1 MLYSFLRLIKIF
13 RSIARENSFVKCFAF
28 VFCRLFSLHKSFI
41 LTFHGENFCFRTSS
55 PDIETAYEAWRE
67 LHFLSELTMPN
78 HAAFREGL
86 IVDAGAYAGFTSRYL
101 SRFFPDS
108 KILAIEPSQDNYA
121 ALVKNIS
128 LSPRSNIDP
137 INKALTD
144 VSGEF
149 LTLTRS
155 GSDLSHSITNFKKTK
170 NVSVETIESVNL
182 EELLKLAGAES
193 VSILK
198 CDIEGAELQV
208 FKKMSVEI
216 RVVII
221 ELHER
226 KQPGVEKVF
235 RKYSEERL
243 NIRSGEKLVSFLTND

>member
-1 MLYSFLRLIKIF
+1 MLYRFLRLIRIF
-13 RSIARENSFVKCFAF
+13 RIIARENSVLKCLVF
-28 VFCRLFSLHKSFI
+28 VFCRLFSLHKKFI
-41 LTFHGENFCFRTSS
+41 LVFYGEKFSFRTSS

-86 IVDAGAYAGFTSRYL
+86 IIDAGAYAGFTSRYL
-101 SRFFPDS
+101 SRFFPNS

-144 VSGEF
+144 VSGEV

-155 GSDLSHSITNFKKTK
+155 GSDLSHSITNFRKTQ

-182 EELLKLAGAES
+182 GKLLQHAGAES

-198 CDIEGAELQV
+198 SDIEGAEFQV

-226 KQPGVEKVF
+226 KQPGVEEVF
-235 RKYSEERL
+235 RQYSEERV
-243 NIRSGEKLVSFLTND
+243 NIRSGEKVVSFLAND